1 MNKRRP
7 IVRAITPRARRAPTS
22 DGLQDTGPADQN
34 GDAAAAGSV
43 VDSAVYANGERI
55 ASKATLAETYQC
67 LRDNP
72 GSTAWIGLFRPTPA
86 ELGSLAGEFGLH
98 ELAVEDA
105 IVAHQRPKLERY
117 GQTLFVVLRAA
128 LYLDAPE
135 EVEFGEVHLF
145 VGPDF
150 VLTVRHSDAPDLA
163 AVRRR
168 MESEPDLLRRGPE
181 AILYAILDKLVD
193 GYMPVIA
200 GLENDIDEIE
210 IEVFRG
216 DPQVSRRI
224 YQLSREVIEFQRATR
239 PLVGDAAGPR
249 RRVRQVRD
257 RRRAPAVPAGRGGPR
272 HARCGAGGRA
282 SASCCGTCLLSTPPW
297 SRQAQNEEM
306 KSLTEASNAQNE
318 EVKKISAW
326 AAILFAP
333 TLIGT
338 IYGMN
343 FEAHP
348 GAAVGDGI
356 PVCPGTDGHDLRG
369 AVSGLQ
375 KTQLALGPT
384 CVPKWRLQPPFR
396 PSGRGPAGPP
406 EGAIASAPPGQRCS
420 PPTSPWSAQAAPAGG
435 PGSTEPGRTQP

>member
-7 IVRAITPRARRAPTS
+7 IVRAIAPRVRRAPSSGAPQEPKPPTS
-22 DGLQDTGPADQN
+22 N
-34 GDAAAAGSV
+34 GQARAGGSV
-43 VDSAVYANGERI
+43 VDSAVYADGERI

-72 GSTAWIGLFRPTPA
+72 GSTAWIGLFQPTPS
-86 ELGSLAGEFGLH
+86 ELASLADEFGLH

-128 LYLDAPE
+128 IYLDAPE

-150 VLTVRHSDAPDLA
+150 VVTVRHSDAPDLA

-193 GYMPVIA
+193 GYIPVIA

-210 IEVFRG
+210 IEIFRG

-224 YQLSREVIEFQRATR
+224 YQLSREVIEFQRASQ
-239 PLVGDAAGPR
+239 PLVAMLQALGGGFDKYGIDDELQRYLRDVADHVTHVVE
-249 RRVRQVRD
+249 RVDSFRQLLRD
-257 RRRAPAVPAGRGGPR
+257 MLAVNATLV
-272 HARCGAGGRA
+272 A
-282 SASCCGTCLLSTPPW
+282 
-297 SRQAQNEEM
+297 QAQNEEM
-306 KSLTEASNAQNE
+306 KSLTLASNAQNE
-318 EVKKISAW
+318 EIKKISAW

-343 FEAHP
+343 FDNIAE
-348 GAAVGDGI
+348 
-356 PVCPGTDGHDLRG
+356 LRW
-369 AVSGLQ
+369 
-375 KTQLALGPT
+375 ALGYPFALGLMVMT
-384 CVPKWRLQPPFR
+384 CTVLFLVFKRRNWL
-396 PSGRGPAGPP
+396 
-406 EGAIASAPPGQRCS
+406 
-420 PPTSPWSAQAAPAGG
+420 
-435 PGSTEPGRTQP
+435 